1 MAFYKKDELT
11 AVVFGR
17 GRKRVA
23 VHTDR
28 LMMVIFDFEDG
39 PAKAPDPL
47 HSHPH
52 EQISYIVSGKVVY
65 FLAEEQQILEAGD
78 MVTIPP
84 NVPHAIQALTASVR
98 LADSFT
104 PVREDFLS

>member
-1 MAFYKKDELT
+1 MAFYKPKDLK
-11 AVVFGR
+11 AVSIGAGR
-17 GRKRVA
+17 SRIA
-23 VHTDR
+23 VHTDS

-39 PAKAPDPL
+39 PAEEPDPL

-52 EQISYIVSGKVVY
+52 EQISYIVSGKVIY
-65 FLAEEQQILEAGD
+65 FLGSEQQTLEAGD

-84 NVPHAIQALTASVR
+84 NVPHAIQALTPAVR
-98 LADSFT
+98 LVDAFT

>member
-1 MAFYKKDELT
+1 MAFCKQGELT
-11 AVVFGR
+11 AEVFGR
-17 GRKRVA
+17 QRKRVS
-23 VHTDR
+23 VRTDN

-39 PAKAPDPL
+39 PADAPDPL

-52 EQISYIVSGKVVY
+52 EQISYIVSGKLIY
-65 FLAEEQQILEAGD
+65 FLGEEQRTLEAGD

-84 NVPHAIQALTASVR
+84 DVPHAIQALTPTVR
-98 LADSFT
+98 LADAFT

>member
-1 MAFYKKDELT
+1 MAFYEPKDLKSQSIG
-11 AVVFGR
+11 A

-23 VHTDR
+23 VHTDN

-39 PAKAPDPL
+39 PAKEPDPL

-52 EQISYIVSGKVVY
+52 EQISYVAGGKVIY
-65 FLAEEQQILEAGD
+65 FLGDEQKIMEAGD
-78 MVTIPP
+78 VVTVPP
-84 NVPHAIQALTASVR
+84 NVPHAIQVLTPKVR
-98 LADSFT
+98 LVDAFS

>member
-1 MAFYKKDELT
+1 MAFYKQEDMT
-11 AVVFGR
+11 AEVFGKR
-17 GRKRVA
+17 RKRVA
-23 VHTDR
+23 VHTGS

-39 PAKAPDPL
+39 PAAAPDPL

-52 EQISYIVSGKVVY
+52 EQISYIVSGKVIY
-65 FLAEEQQILEAGD
+65 FIGGEQQTLEAGD

-84 NVPHAIQALTASVR
+84 NVTHAIQALTPTVR
-98 LADSFT
+98 LADALT